1 METSL
6 QFDGKQQIQ
15 KKKYVF
21 QMWKTIINSFMVCLF
36 PYDEGKS
43 KR

>member
-15 KKKYVF
+15 KKKKICISNVKDDYKF
-21 QMWKTIINSFMVCLF
+21 IYGLF
-36 PYDEGKS
+36 VSVRRGRE
-43 KR
+43 